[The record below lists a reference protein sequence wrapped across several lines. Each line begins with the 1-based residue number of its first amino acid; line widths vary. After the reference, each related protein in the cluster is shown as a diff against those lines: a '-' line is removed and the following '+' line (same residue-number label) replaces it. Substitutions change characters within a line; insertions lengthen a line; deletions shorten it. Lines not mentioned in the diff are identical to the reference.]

1 MNPVMRRYAG
11 YNVPRYT
18 SYPTAADF
26 SADVGAKDH
35 EVWLAGLGAGQ
46 TVSVYLHVPY
56 CRKICLYCGCTTKMA
71 VRDDVVGAYRRALET
86 EIDLVAGLL
95 GGRPEI
101 LLGGR
106 PEILRLHWG
115 GGTPSILG
123 PDGLRSVIAA
133 LRRQFP
139 FANGSEHAI
148 ELDPRHVTVA
158 LVEALAELGVTRASL
173 GVQDV
178 NPLVQAAI
186 GRLQPLFV
194 VEAAVERL
202 RSVGIRNL
210 NFDLMY
216 GLPLQTAASIRKTC
230 ALVAA
235 MGPDRIAC
243 FGYAHLPRLKAN
255 QRRID
260 EAKLPSQD
268 QRIEQAEVMS
278 EELVRAGYVRI
289 GIDHFAK
296 PGDALATAAAGGK
309 LHRNFQGYTEDASGV
324 LLGLGASSIS
334 TFADGF
340 AQNVAD
346 VPRYV
351 GAIAAGSLASA
362 RGCRRDEND
371 RQRAHIIERLM
382 CDFTVDLDEVAP
394 NAEFRNELA
403 RLTPMQSAGLV
414 EIAGAKLTVT
424 QAGRAVVRVIAATFD
439 IYRCAQA
446 AQFSNAI

>member
-1 MNPVMRRYAG
+1 MNPVVRRYAG

-26 SADVGAKDH
+26 SPDVGAKDH
-35 EVWLAGLGAGQ
+35 ETWLAGLGAGQ
-46 TVSVYLHVPY
+46 AVSVYLHVPY
-56 CRKICLYCGCTTKMA
+56 CRKICLYCGCNTRMA
-71 VRDDVVGAYRRALET
+71 VRDDVVGTYRRALEA
-86 EIDLVAGLL
+86 EIDLVASLVGA
-95 GGRPEI
+95 RPEI
-101 LLGGR
+101 A
-106 PEILRLHWG
+106 RLHWG
-115 GGTPSILG
+115 GGTPSILK

-139 FANGSEHAI
+139 FANALEHAI

-158 LVEALAELGVTRASL
+158 LVEAMAELGVTRASL

-178 NPLVQAAI
+178 NSLVQAAI
-186 GRLQPLFV
+186 GRFQPLDV
-194 VEAAVERL
+194 IETAVERL
-202 RSVGIRNL
+202 RSAGIRNL

-216 GLPLQTAASIRKTC
+216 GLPVQTAASIRKTC
-230 ALVAA
+230 VLVAA

-260 EAKLPSQD
+260 EARLPSQD

-278 EELVRAGYVRI
+278 EELISAGYLRI
-289 GIDHFAK
+289 GIDHFAR
-296 PGDALATAAAGGK
+296 PGDALARAAAGGK

-324 LLGLGASSIS
+324 LFGLGASSIS

-340 AQNVAD
+340 VQNVAD

-351 GAIAAGSLASA
+351 SAIAAGSLASA
-362 RGCRRDEND
+362 RGCLRDEND

-382 CDFTVDLDEVAP
+382 CDFAVDLGAVAP
-394 NAEFRNELA
+394 NAEFRNEMA
-403 RLTPMQSAGLV
+403 RLIAMQSEGLV
-414 EIAGAKLTVT
+414 EIEGAKLTVT
-424 QAGRAVVRVIAATFD
+424 EAGRAVVRVIAATFD